1 MFIFSIHILEGKTLT
16 MVGWSYVYLYVQCI
30 CTFWYICWWCYFC
43 LYFQCICT
51 FLSICICVLFRSTLT
66 TRTVRKPR
74 WSLGRIALVSGAANN
89 TTWQLLEITSE
100 DFSNFDL
107 VLHMMCIS
115 QASVPKQPMPS
126 SVKSFVTSEF

>member
-30 CTFWYICWWCYFC
+30 CTFWYIFWWCYFC

-100 DFSNFDL
+100 SETLTESEIFAKPCCW
-107 VLHMMCIS
+107 MCFFLNTC
-115 QASVPKQPMPS
+115 ANE
-126 SVKSFVTSEF
+126 VKPLL